1 MSDETINESNDKVGS
16 VKITN
21 DVVAIIA
28 GVAATEV
35 KGVVGMGG
43 GITGGISEMLGMKTL
58 SKGVK
63 VEVAENNASIEMHI
77 VVEYGCNLADVGRE
91 VQENVMA
98 SVENMTGLNVTNI
111 DVNIQGIS
119 MPKEGKDEK
128 EQDINQNK

>member
-1 MSDETINESNDKVGS
+1 MGDETINKGNDKVGS

-21 DVVAIIA
+21 DVIAIIA

-43 GITGGISEMLGMKTL
+43 GITGGLSEMLGMKTL

-63 VEVAENNASIEMHI
+63 VEVTENDVSIEVHI
-77 VVEYGCNLADVGRE
+77 VVEYGTNLADVGKE
-91 VQENVMA
+91 VQENVLV
-98 SVENMTGLNVTNI
+98 SVENMTGLKVRNV

-119 MPKEGKDEK
+119 MPKEGKEEK
-128 EQDINQNK
+128 EQEKNQNK